1 MTEQILTF
9 YLCDSLIGINVT
21 LIKEINRNIEY
32 TPVPGAKPHIIGLF
46 NMRGQVVTLF
56 DLAGLIGLSA
66 ESRPDR
72 LTCIILKEPGY
83 PDQVGFRIDRPGDV
97 LEIDRNDFES
107 PPANI
112 NGMESEYLS
121 GVVKLEDELLLV
133 IDPVKVLQAE

>member
-9 YLCDSLIGINVT
+9 YLCDSLIGINVK

-56 DLAGLIGLSA
+56 DLARLIGLSGQSQA
-66 ESRPDR
+66 GK

-83 PDQVGFRIDRPGDV
+83 PDQVGFRIDKPGDV

-112 NGMESEYLS
+112 NGMESEFLS
-121 GVVKLEDELLLV
+121 SVIKLENELLLV
-133 IDPVKVLQAE
+133 IDPARVLQA